1 MSERKLVLTIEEI
14 QKSKEVKAWIAQ
26 LLAHKVFA
34 AVLDTLQRQAL
45 PSATVPSL
53 VPGVHH
59 DTTLAHDDRY
69 RAGWSD
75 AINAIRKI
83 PTGDPLPPPVEE
95 EELWSGNPAVLQID
109 QEIERLAKSPRQRR
123 STR

>member
-14 QKSKEVKAWIAQ
+14 QKSNRVKEWFAQ
-26 LLAHKVFA
+26 LLAHKVFG

-45 PSATVPSL
+45 PSAAVPSL

-75 AINAIRKI
+75 ALNALRKI
-83 PTGDPLPPPVEE
+83 PTGDPLPPPIEE
-95 EELWSGNPAVLQID
+95 EEIWSGNPLVLELD
-109 QEIERLAKSPRQRR
+109 KEIERLEKTQKRR
-123 STR
+123 R